1 MGAGDA
7 SQFTR
12 NTVKVGDLT
21 TAYFRGGR
29 GQPLL
34 YLHGLSGWGRW
45 ESYHMTLGLT
55 NLVYAP
61 QLPAWQDGQIPAGI
75 TSVRDYAQVMLQFLD
90 AVGVNAV
97 DLVGHSFGGWIALH
111 IAVEY
116 PARVSKLVLVDAMGV
131 HVPEAPAANLEAMDE
146 EVFLRAAF
154 ARSGVVVVRGD
165 FGGVTE
171 DVRKGQEFEKQWKSR
186 GVVAKLVR
194 GHYADLELTQKVRT
208 ITAGTLI
215 IWGREDGIV
224 PWRHGEV
231 LAAAIP
237 RSKFAVIAEAGHTP
251 MREKRETFQRIVRD
265 FLIGQEEE
273 LERESMVKVSIEP

>member
-21 TAYFRGGR
+21 IPYFKGGR

-61 QLPAWQDGQIPAGI
+61 QLPGWQDGQVPASI
-75 TSVRDYAQVMLQFLD
+75 TSARDYARVMTQFLD
-90 AVGVNAV
+90 AVGISTV

-111 IAVEY
+111 MAVEC
-116 PARVSKLVLVDAMGV
+116 PARISRLVLIDAMGV
-131 HVPEAPAANLEAMDE
+131 SVPEVPAANLEAMDE
-146 EVFLRAAF
+146 EAFLHAAF
-154 ARSGVVVVRGD
+154 AQSGIVVVRGD
-165 FGGVTE
+165 FGGVVE
-171 DVRKGQEFEKQWKSR
+171 DVRKGQEFEKQWKNR
-186 GVVAKLVR
+186 GIVAKVVR
-194 GHYADLELTQKVRT
+194 GHYADPELTQKVRT

-215 IWGREDGIV
+215 VWGREDGIV

-237 RSKFAVIAEAGHTP
+237 QSKFAVIADAGHTP
-251 MREKRETFQRIVRD
+251 MRDKRETFQRIVRD

-273 LERESMVKVSIEP
+273 LERDAMVKG

>member
-1 MGAGDA
+1 MGAGYA

-12 NTVKVGDLT
+12 NTAKVGDLT
-21 TAYFRGGR
+21 ISYLKGGR

-45 ESYHMTLGLT
+45 ETYHLALGIT

-61 QLPAWQDGQIPAGI
+61 QLPGWQDGQIPASI
-75 TSVRDYAQVMLQFLD
+75 TSVRDYARVMMQFLD
-90 AVGVNAV
+90 AVGVNTV
-97 DLVGHSFGGWIALH
+97 DLVGHSFGGWIALY
-111 IAVEY
+111 IAAEH
-116 PARVSKLVLVDAMGV
+116 PERVSKLVLVDTMGS
-131 HVPEAPAANLEAMDE
+131 HVPEAPAANLEVMDE
-146 EVFLRAAF
+146 EAFLRAAF
-154 ARSGVVVVRGD
+154 AQSAVVVVRGD
-165 FGGVTE
+165 FGGVVE

-186 GVVAKLVR
+186 GIVARLVR
-194 GHYADLELTQKVRT
+194 GYCADPELTQKVRT
-208 ITAGTLI
+208 ITANTLI
-215 IWGREDGIV
+215 VWGREDGIV

-265 FLIGQEEE
+265 FLVGQEEE
-273 LERESMVKVSIEP
+273 LERDSMVKV

>member
-12 NTVKVGDLT
+12 NTVKVGDL
-21 TAYFRGGR
+21 AIPYFKGGR

-61 QLPAWQDGQIPAGI
+61 QLPGWQNGQVPETIA
-75 TSVRDYAQVMLQFLD
+75 SARDYARVMTQFLD
-90 AVGVNAV
+90 AIGINTV
-97 DLVGHSFGGWIALH
+97 DLVGHSFGGWTALH
-111 IAVEY
+111 MAVEC
-116 PARVSKLVLVDAMGV
+116 PARISRLVLIDAMGV
-131 HVPEAPAANLEAMDE
+131 SVPESPAANLEVMDE
-146 EVFLRAAF
+146 EAFLRAAF
-154 ARSGVVVVRGD
+154 AQPGVVVVRGD
-165 FGGVTE
+165 FGGVVE
-171 DVRKGQEFEKQWKSR
+171 DVRKGQEFEKQWKNR
-186 GVVAKLVR
+186 GIVVQVVR
-194 GHYADLELTQKVRT
+194 SYYADPKLTQKVSE
-208 ITAGTLI
+208 ITADTLI
-215 IWGREDGIV
+215 VWGREDGIV

-237 RSKFAVIAEAGHTP
+237 QSKFAVIADAGHTP
-251 MREKRETFQRIVRD
+251 MRDKRETFQRIVRD

-273 LERESMVKVSIEP
+273 LERDAMVKV